1 MATCTALA
9 HCGLKKHGNNTGA
22 FGDLSARVK
31 LDSKKAYVDKVSS
44 NIRPRQLNAK

>member
-22 FGDLSARVK
+22 FGDLSARAK

-44 NIRPRQLNAK
+44 NIRPRKLSAR